1 MKGDDTLKPRIGSAI
16 FMSLLAWV
24 DRNIL
29 SLGREMRISYLP
41 PLMVYVAA
49 GVSTLTGIVGTFF
62 VKEYLGLSAEFLAA
76 LGFWAGIPYV
86 LKMPLGHLVDLMWR
100 YKALLLVLGAALI
113 AASLVM
119 MYGLIAYTESMR
131 AVWSIES
138 WFVAAAL
145 ISPIGYVLQD
155 VVADAMTVEAVPRID
170 ARGKPVP
177 DGSRKLMNIT
187 MQTLGRVAVIGGS
200 LLVAA
205 INVFMFR
212 DVQTLTEAEKA
223 VIYAQVYGIALLIP
237 LMSLAGVALQEI
249 LLWRERRRLRA
260 LGLPGDSAMRGLGSL
275 ERVRPDAW
283 ILGGSL
289 AFVIFTVAMGLSD
302 YPFAAEIVFAGSLT
316 IVLFLI
322 AQLMRSLEPDARS
335 TLTATLLV
343 VFALRAIPTPGE
355 GLTWWMIDELG
366 FDQAFLAWLSMIGA
380 VLTLAGMFVL
390 RRFMAE
396 RSIVYV
402 VGALTVAGTLCALPI
417 LGLYYGLH
425 QWTAAMTGGIVDA
438 RFIAIVNI
446 AVESP
451 LPQIAMIPVLAWVAQ
466 YAPNALKATYFA
478 VMGSFLNL
486 ALSASQLGTRY
497 LNGIFTVTREVRDA
511 ATGTVTTY
519 ADYGELGELLVVVLV
534 IGFALPMG
542 AIALVRILRL
552 RSA

>member
-1 MKGDDTLKPRIGSAI
+1 
-16 FMSLLAWV
+16 MSLLAWV

-29 SLGREMRISYLP
+29 SLAREMRISYLP

-100 YKALLLVLGAALI
+100 YKAVLLVLGACLI
-113 AASLVM
+113 GASLVI
-119 MYGLIAYTESMR
+119 MYALIGHTEPMR
-131 AVWSIES
+131 AALPIET
-138 WFVAAAL
+138 WFVIATL

-170 ARGKPVP
+170 AHGEPVAEHE
-177 DGSRKLMNIT
+177 RKLMNIT

-200 LLVAA
+200 LFVAA
-205 INVFMFR
+205 INVLVFH
-212 DVQTLTEAEKA
+212 DTQALAQDAKATL
-223 VIYAQVYGIALLIP
+223 YAQVYAMALGIP
-237 LMSLAGVALQEI
+237 LLSLMGVALQEA
-249 LLWRERRRLRA
+249 LLWRERRRLRTFGLKAQDA
-260 LGLPGDSAMRGLGSL
+260 LRGLGPV
-275 ERVRPDAW
+275 ERVQPNVW

-289 AFVIFTVAMGLSD
+289 VFVIFTVGMGLSEN
-302 YPFAAEIVFAGSLT
+302 PFAAEIVFAGSMA
-316 IVLFLI
+316 IVVFLI
-322 AQLMRSLEPDARS
+322 AHLMRSLAPAARD
-335 TLTATLLV
+335 TLVATLLV
-343 VFALRAIPTPGE
+343 VFALRAVPTPGD
-355 GLTWWMIDELG
+355 GLTWWMIDELR
-366 FDQAFLAWLSMIGA
+366 FDAAFLAWLSMIGA
-380 VLTLAGMFVL
+380 VLTLAGMFIL

-402 VGALTVAGTLCALPI
+402 VGALTVVGTLFALPI

-425 QWTAAMTGGIVDA
+425 HWTTAVTGGIMDE

-466 YAPNALKATYFA
+466 HAPNTLKATYFA

-486 ALSASQLGTRY
+486 ALSASQLGTKY

-511 ATGTVTTY
+511 ATAAVTTQ
-519 ADYGELGELLVVVLV
+519 ADYSELGQLLVAALAL
-534 IGFALPMG
+534 GFVLPMG
-542 AIALVRILRL
+542 AIALVKVLRL

>member
-1 MKGDDTLKPRIGSAI
+1 
-16 FMSLLAWV
+16 MSLLGWV

-29 SLGREMRISYLP
+29 SLAREMRISYLP

-100 YKALLLVLGAALI
+100 YKAALLVLGACLI
-113 AASLVM
+113 GASLVI
-119 MYGLIAYTESMR
+119 MYLLIAHTGSMR
-131 AVWSIES
+131 AVLPIET
-138 WFVAAAL
+138 WFVVSAL
-145 ISPIGYVLQD
+145 IFPIGFVLQD

-170 ARGKPVP
+170 AHGEAIAENE
-177 DGSRKLMNIT
+177 RKLMNIT

-200 LLVAA
+200 LVVAA
-205 INVFMFR
+205 INVLVFR
-212 DVQTLTEAEKA
+212 DAQALAPEAKA
-223 VIYAQVYGIALLIP
+223 AIYAQVYAMALAIP
-237 LMSLAGVALQEI
+237 ILSLTGVALQEAW
-249 LLWRERRRLRA
+249 LWRERRRLRA
-260 LGLPGDSAMRGLGSL
+260 LGLQADAALRGLGAV
-275 ERVRPDAW
+275 ERVRPNAW

-289 AFVIFTVAMGLSD
+289 VFVIFTVGMGLSAH
-302 YPFAAEIVFAGSLT
+302 PLAEAIVLAGSMA

-322 AQLMRSLEPDARS
+322 VQLMRSLAPAARD
-335 TLTATLLV
+335 TLVATLLV
-343 VFALRAIPTPGE
+343 VFALRAVPTPGD
-355 GLTWWMIDELG
+355 GLTWWMIDELR
-366 FDQAFLAWLSMIGA
+366 FDAGFLAWLSMIGA
-380 VLTLAGMFVL
+380 VLTLAGMFIL

-402 VGALTVAGTLCALPI
+402 VGVLTVVGTLFALPI
-417 LGLYYGLH
+417 LGLYHGLH
-425 QWTAAMTGGIVDA
+425 HWTAGLTGGVVDE

-466 YAPNALKATYFA
+466 HAPNALKATYFA

-486 ALSASQLGTRY
+486 ALSASQLATKY
-497 LNGIFTVTREVRDA
+497 LNGIFTVTREVRDK
-511 ATGTVTTY
+511 ATGALTTH
-519 ADYGELGELLVVVLV
+519 ADYSELGQLLVVALA
-534 IGFALPMG
+534 IGFLLPMG

>member
-1 MKGDDTLKPRIGSAI
+1 
-16 FMSLLAWV
+16 MSLLAWV
-24 DRNIL
+24 DRNVL
-29 SLGREMRISYLP
+29 SLAREMRVSYLP

-100 YKALLLVLGAALI
+100 YKAALLVLGALLI
-113 AASLVM
+113 AASLVI
-119 MYGLIAYTESMR
+119 MYGLIAYTERMR

-138 WFVAAAL
+138 WFIVAAL
-145 ISPIGYVLQD
+145 VSPIGYVLQD

-170 ARGKPVP
+170 AEGKPVP
-177 DGSRKLMNIT
+177 EDSRKLMNIT

-205 INVFMFR
+205 INVVMFR
-212 DVQTLTEAEKA
+212 DVQALTAAEKA
-223 VIYAQVYGIALLIP
+223 VIYTQVYAMALAIP
-237 LMSLAGVALQEI
+237 LMSLMGVAMQEL

-260 LGLPGDSAMRGLGSL
+260 LGLPPEAALRGLKRA

-289 AFVIFTVAMGLSD
+289 VFVTFTVGMGLSD
-302 YPFAAEIVFAGSLT
+302 YPFAAEIVFAGSMA

-322 AQLMRSLEPDARS
+322 AQLMRSLEPGARG
-335 TLTATLLV
+335 TLIATLLV

-402 VGALTVAGTLCALPI
+402 VGALTVAGTLCSLPI
-417 LGLYYGLH
+417 LGLYHGLH
-425 QWTAAMTGGIVDA
+425 LWTAPLTGGIVDA
-438 RFIAIVNI
+438 RFLAIVNI
-446 AVESP
+446 AIESP

-486 ALSASQLGTRY
+486 ALSASQLGTKY

-511 ATGTVTTY
+511 ATGAVTTH
-519 ADYGELGELLVVVLV
+519 ADYSELGQLLVVALV

>member
-1 MKGDDTLKPRIGSAI
+1 
-16 FMSLLAWV
+16 MSLLAWV

-119 MYGLIAYTESMR
+119 MYGLIAHTESMR

-138 WFVAAAL
+138 WFVVAAL
-145 ISPIGYVLQD
+145 VSPIGYVLQD

-170 ARGKPVP
+170 AAGQPVP
-177 DGSRKLMNIT
+177 DARRKLMNIT

-212 DVQTLTEAEKA
+212 DVQTLTAAEKA
-223 VIYAQVYGIALLIP
+223 VIYAQVYAMALLIP
-237 LMSLAGVALQEI
+237 LVSLAGVALQEL

-260 LGLPGDSAMRGLGSL
+260 LGLPGDSTLRGLGRA

-289 AFVIFTVAMGLSD
+289 AFVIFTVGMGLSD
-302 YPFAAEIVFAGSLT
+302 YRFAAEIVFAGSLT

-343 VFALRAIPTPGE
+343 VFALRVIPTPGE

-402 VGALTVAGTLCALPI
+402 VGALTIAGTLCALPI
-417 LGLYYGLH
+417 LGLYYGVH

-486 ALSASQLGTRY
+486 ALSASQLGTKY

-511 ATGTVTTY
+511 AGTVTTH
-519 ADYGELGELLVVVLV
+519 ADYSELGELLVIALV

-542 AIALVRILRL
+542 AIALVKILRL